1 MAEEE
6 DDAAN
11 LESFLHWALEL
22 GISDSPSSTLPHK
35 DSTILSSCLGHSLVV
50 SHFPDAGGRGIAAA
64 RDLRKGELILRV
76 PKAALMTSESLMVKD
91 QVLSAFIKSHPF
103 LCSTQILT
111 IALLNEVNKAKSS
124 WWYPYLKQL
133 PRSYDTLA
141 GFGQFEI
148 QALQVDD
155 AIWAAEKAAG
165 KAKLEWQEAS
175 VVMAELKL
183 KPALQTFK
191 AWLWASATISSRTM
205 HVPWDDA
212 GCLCPV
218 GDFFNYAAPAE
229 EPCGN
234 KTLGSCGNGFS
245 LQTEELSAAIA
256 QRLTDAGFEADVGAY
271 CFYAKRNYR
280 EKEQVLLSYGMYT
293 NLELLEHYGFLLD
306 DNPNDKAFIPLEPD
320 MYKLCSW
327 PKELLYIDQE
337 GKPSFALLSAMRLW
351 ATPPNKR
358 RSVGHLAYSGK
369 QISVENEIAVMGWIA
384 KKCQDMFQ
392 NLRTSIEQD
401 ELLLSSIGKIEDIFL
416 PMELE
421 KLPSICSIELRAFLE
436 SHELTNEED
445 FNNLHIPR
453 KARRSIS
460 RWILAVQWRL
470 SYKRKLLYCI
480 AE

>member
-1 MAEEE
+1 MS
-6 DDAAN
+6 
-11 LESFLHWALEL
+11 LY
-22 GISDSPSSTLPHK
+22 
-35 DSTILSSCLGHSLVV
+35 LSHSCLNSINTLLWLIGNLV
-50 SHFPDAGGRGIAAA
+50 
-64 RDLRKGELILRV
+64 L
-76 PKAALMTSESLMVKD
+76 
-91 QVLSAFIKSHPF
+91 LS
-103 LCSTQILT
+103 
-111 IALLNEVNKAKSS
+111 
-124 WWYPYLKQL
+124 
-133 PRSYDTLA
+133 
-141 GFGQFEI
+141 
-148 QALQVDD
+148 
-155 AIWAAEKAAG
+155 
-165 KAKLEWQEAS
+165 
-175 VVMAELKL
+175 
-183 KPALQTFK
+183 
-191 AWLWASATISSRTM
+191 
-205 HVPWDDA
+205 
-212 GCLCPV
+212 LCP
-218 GDFFNYAAPAE
+218 
-229 EPCGN
+229 
-234 KTLGSCGNGFS
+234 K
-245 LQTEELSAAIA
+245 
-256 QRLTDAGFEADVGAY
+256 
-271 CFYAKRNYR
+271 
-280 EKEQVLLSYGMYT
+280 QVLLSYGMYT

-327 PKELLYIDQE
+327 PKELLYIDEE

-369 QISVENEIAVMGWIA
+369 QISVKNEIAVMGWIA

-401 ELLLSSIGKIEDIFL
+401 ELLQSSIGKIEDIFL